1 MSIQPKIQALGSIRQ
16 PSPCGAR
23 VRRRA
28 RLQEIAVL
36 TLVIVFG
43 ALGNLRPGLISPVA
57 TGVDLDGSAS
67 APAALP
73 KRNRGDA

>member
-1 MSIQPKIQALGSIRQ
+1 MSVQAKIHALGSIRQ
-16 PSPCGAR
+16 LSPCGAR

-28 RLQEIAVL
+28 RIQEIAAL
-36 TLVIVFG
+36 TLVIAFG
-43 ALGNLRPGLISPVA
+43 ALGNLQSDLISPVA

-73 KRNRGDA
+73 PRN

>member
-1 MSIQPKIQALGSIRQ
+1 MSIQPKIHALGSIRQ

-28 RLQEIAVL
+28 RLLEIAVL
-36 TLVIVFG
+36 ALVIVFG
-43 ALGNLRPGLISPVA
+43 ALGNLRPGLTSPVT
-57 TGVDLDGSAS
+57 TGVDLDGSAA

-73 KRNRGDA
+73 KRS

>member
-1 MSIQPKIQALGSIRQ
+1 MSIQPKIHALGSVRQ

-28 RLQEIAVL
+28 RMQEIAAL
-36 TLVIVFG
+36 TLVIAFG
-43 ALGNLRPGLISPVA
+43 AMGNLRPGLSTPVT
-57 TGVDLDGSAS
+57 TGVDLDGSAR

-73 KRNRGDA
+73 KRN

>member
-28 RLQEIAVL
+28 RIQEIAAL

-43 ALGNLRPGLISPVA
+43 ALGNLRSDLNSPVA

-73 KRNRGDA
+73 RRN

>member
-1 MSIQPKIQALGSIRQ
+1 MSIQPKIQALGSVRQ

-28 RLQEIAVL
+28 RMQEIAAL
-36 TLVIVFG
+36 TLVIAFG
-43 ALGNLRPGLISPVA
+43 AMGNLRPGLSV
-57 TGVDLDGSAS
+57 TSGVDLDGSAR

-73 KRNRGDA
+73 KRN